1 MKKLFIINSKR
12 VTVTAFKDLVRNVW
26 LNLATIIIIVI
37 ALFTITTM
45 LAIDKVGNHAL
56 LSLQNQIDISVQ
68 FKGDANEEKILE
80 FKKDLEQREEIN
92 AVEYIS
98 KEQALITF
106 QDTHREEGFIEE
118 SIEELGENPLFA
130 ILNIKANEISQYGI
144 INEYIINNNN
154 YKDIVE
160 KVNYKKNEKA
170 LNTLSGML
178 KSVKDGIMVLTIL
191 FVLISILIVFN
202 TIRLAMY
209 SHKKEI
215 EIMRLVGASNW
226 YIRMPFI
233 IEGAILGLVGC
244 VLTLAIISPA
254 AVYIS
259 PRIMVI
265 LPEFDLYWYFMNNFV
280 NVSLLLLLVASGMGI
295 FGSFVAIRR
304 YLKG

>member
-1 MKKLFIINSKR
+1 MKKLFVINIKR
-12 VTVTAFKDLVRNVW
+12 VVLTALKDLTRNLW
-26 LNLATIIIIVI
+26 LNLATVIIIII

-45 LAIDKVGNHAL
+45 LAIDKVGTHAL
-56 LSLQNQIDISVQ
+56 LSLQNQIDISVN
-68 FKGDANEEKILE
+68 FHGDAGEEKILE
-80 FKKDLEQREEIN
+80 FKKDLEERDEIS

-106 QDTHREEGFIEE
+106 QEAHREEGFIDE
-118 SIEELGENPLFA
+118 SIEVLAENPLFA
-130 ILNIKANEISQYGI
+130 SLNIKANEINQYGL
-144 INEYIINNNN
+144 INEYIINNDN

-160 KVNYKKNEKA
+160 KVNYKKNEQAIIKF
-170 LNTLSGML
+170 S
-178 KSVKDGIMVLTIL
+178 SVLESIKKGIMILTIL
-191 FVLISILIVFN
+191 FVSISVLIVFN
-202 TIRLAMY
+202 TIRLSMY

-233 IEGAILGLVGC
+233 IEGAILGVIGC
-244 VLTLAIISPA
+244 ALTLAIISPA

-259 PRIMVI
+259 PGIMQV
-265 LPEFDLYWYFMNNFV
+265 LPEFDLYWYFMNNFSS
-280 NVSLLLLLVASGMGI
+280 VSLLLLAIGSGMGI

>member
-1 MKKLFIINSKR
+1 MDNEQGMEFNCKQYILTQIFTDLYLLIWFCIHGVDYSHAWILYKNGII
-12 VTVTAFKDLVRNVW
+12 T
-26 LNLATIIIIVI
+26 
-37 ALFTITTM
+37 
-45 LAIDKVGNHAL
+45 
-56 LSLQNQIDISVQ
+56 
-68 FKGDANEEKILE
+68 ANEM
-80 FKKDLEQREEIN
+80 
-92 AVEYIS
+92 
-98 KEQALITF
+98 
-106 QDTHREEGFIEE
+106 
-118 SIEELGENPLFA
+118 
-130 ILNIKANEISQYGI
+130 SQYGL

-154 YKDIVE
+154 YRDIIE

-170 LNTLSGML
+170 LDTLSGIL
-178 KSVKDGIMVLTIL
+178 ESVRDGIMILTIL
-191 FVLISILIVFN
+191 FVSISVLIVFN

-233 IEGAILGLVGC
+233 IEGAILGMIGC
-244 VLTLAIISPA
+244 VITLAIISPA

-280 NVSLLLLLVASGMGI
+280 NVSLLLIFVGVGMGTL
-295 FGSFVAIRR
+295 GSLVAIRR

>member
-106 QDTHREEGFIEE
+106 QDAHREEGFIEE

>member
-1 MKKLFIINSKR
+1 MKKLFIINLRR
-12 VTVTAFKDLVRNVW
+12 VIISAFKDLSRNIW

-45 LAIDKVGNHAL
+45 LAIDKVGNYAL

-98 KEQALITF
+98 KEQALIIF
-106 QDTHREEGFIEE
+106 KDAHREEGFIDE
-118 SIEELGENPLFA
+118 SIEEIGENPLFA
-130 ILNIKANEISQYGI
+130 TLNIKANEISQYGI

-170 LNTLSGML
+170 LNTLSGIL
-178 KSVKDGIMVLTIL
+178 ESVKDGIMVLTIL
-191 FVLISILIVFN
+191 FVSISVLIVFN

-265 LPEFDLYWYFMNNFV
+265 LPEFDLYWYFMNNFF
-280 NVSLLLLLVASGMGI
+280 NVSLLLLVVGSGMGV